1 VHDNSKDLK
10 LEMVP
15 GDTMLTMGDAI
26 TRRV

>member
-1 VHDNSKDLK
+1 VHDNLKDLK

-15 GDTMLTMGDAI
+15 VDMMLTMGDAI